1 MDLDEN
7 NEIKLYFLE
16 VRAFLVKKKWDEV
29 IMAMYETLTRQAN
42 AQWEWMAKGQNT
54 KSDHL

>member
-29 IMAMYETLTRQAN
+29 IMAMYETLARQAK
-42 AQWEWMAKGQNT
+42 AQ
-54 KSDHL
+54 